1 MASVP
6 YFGFGYNDRQI
17 EDFDLELVENGALS
31 VMLISGLFAAVICAS
46 SSLAEEIRTGTA
58 LAVLSKPVSRVH
70 FIIGKYLGIAG
81 ALTVVTFANLIGV
94 LLASRGAFDA
104 YGRSD
109 EFGTVLFIS
118 FILLA
123 LMTAGILNYYL
134 NFLVGYIKFYQL

>member
-1 MASVP
+1 MELIRQPVFLLLFSASSVVCFFLASVP
-6 YFGFGYNDRQI
+6 YFGFGYNDRQN
-17 EDFDLELVENGALS
+17 EAFDLELVENGALS

-94 LLASRGAFDA
+94 LLASRG
-104 YGRSD
+104 
-109 EFGTVLFIS
+109 
-118 FILLA
+118 
-123 LMTAGILNYYL
+123 GI
-134 NFLVGYIKFYQL
+134 